1 MASDGGAGK
10 TVLSGECD
18 GFVGSGLPPADSCQG
33 CSFTFDPPEENAERH
48 SRHEGIF
55 PGIPLQSTTVRNEI
69 LMLRGLH
76 NLLVQSACSLNEDIN
91 PQEM

>member
-1 MASDGGAGK
+1 MAPDDGACRA
-10 TVLSGECD
+10 VLSRECD
-18 GFVGSGLPPADSCQG
+18 GLIGSGQPTADSCQSG
-33 CSFTFDPPEENAERH
+33 SFTFDPPEENAERH

-69 LMLRGLH
+69 LVLRGLQ
-76 NLLVQSACSLNEDIN
+76 NLLVQPSCCLNEDIN